1 MMGLGKPELLKKF
14 VQSGGTRVKSLLLG
28 SSGSDGM
35 LIRVILYILLV
46 SVAVLYLTPLFYM
59 LSTSLKD
66 VGQLLDPTVRW
77 LPRLF
82 VTDNYATAAT
92 GLKYGKAA
100 LHTGFMS
107 ASAAVLQVAS
117 CALTGYAFARFAI
130 PYKSVLFSVVVLSF
144 LVPVQTL
151 AIPLFV
157 LYSKLGWLNTPL
169 PFLVPAVF
177 AQGIKGALFIIIFR
191 QFFAAQP
198 KEMEEAAKIDGAGA
212 FRTYWRIMLPLA
224 KPAMLVV
231 FLFSFVWHWNAY
243 FEPALF
249 LKNQDFMAMATQ
261 MDRMQA
267 NLNELAGTPAGLAT
281 GAFDLN
287 EPIKMA
293 GAVLVVLPPMLLYM
307 FAQKHFVQGIERTGL
322 VE

>member
-1 MMGLGKPELLKKF
+1 MMAAKKRNRARPWA
-14 VQSGGTRVKSLLLG
+14 GYGTERAKSLLLG
-28 SSGSDGM
+28 RRAGDG
-35 LIRVILYILLV
+35 LLVQTAVFILLL
-46 SVAVLYLTPLFYM
+46 SIAVMYLSPLFYM

-66 VGQLLDPTVRW
+66 VGQLLDPTIRW
-77 LPRLF
+77 FPRTF
-82 VTDNYATAAT
+82 VTDNYGSAIA
-92 GLKYGKAA
+92 GLKYGKAV
-100 LHTGFMS
+100 LHTGLTAGIA
-107 ASAAVLQVAS
+107 ASLQVVS
-117 CALTGYAFARFAI
+117 CALAGYAFARLAVPF
-130 PYKSVLFSVVVLSF
+130 KRVLFAVVLLTF

-177 AQGIKGALFIIIFR
+177 AQGIKGALFIVIFR
-191 QFFAAQP
+191 QFFATLP
-198 KEMEEAAKIDGAGA
+198 KEMEESAKLDGAGA
-212 FRTYWRIMLPLA
+212 LRTYARIMLPLA

-249 LKNQDFMAMATQ
+249 LKNQDFLALATQ
-261 MDRMQA
+261 LGRMQS

-281 GAFDLN
+281 GTFDLN

-293 GAVLVVLPPMLLYM
+293 GAVLVVLPPLLLYM
-307 FAQKHFVQGIERTGL
+307 LAQKHFVQGIERTGL

>member
-1 MMGLGKPELLKKF
+1 MGKSALPYVLNRRLGIRMKSALI
-14 VQSGGTRVKSLLLG
+14 GGYG
-28 SSGSDGM
+28 SSG
-35 LIRVILYILLV
+35 LLLQTALYVLLA

-59 LSTSLKD
+59 ISTSLKD
-66 VGQLLDPTVRW
+66 VGQLIDPAVRW
-77 LPRLF
+77 IPREL
-82 VTDNYATAAT
+82 VLENY
-92 GLKYGKAA
+92 
-100 LHTGFMS
+100 
-107 ASAAVLQVAS
+107 ASAAAGLRYWTALTHTAFMGAAAGMLQVLS
-117 CALTGYAFARFAI
+117 CSLTGYAFARFPI
-130 PYKSVLFSVVVLSF
+130 PYKSVLTVVVLLTF

-169 PFLVPAVF
+169 PFLVPAGF

-191 QFFAAQP
+191 QFFGAQP
-198 KEMEEAAKIDGAGA
+198 QEMEEAAKLDGAGA

-249 LKNQDFMAMATQ
+249 LKNQNFMAMATQ

-267 NLNELAGTPAGLAT
+267 NLNELSGAASGLAA

-293 GAVLVVLPPMLLYM
+293 GAVLVVLPPLLLYL
-307 FAQKHFVQGIERTGL
+307 FAQRHFVQGIERAGL

>member
-1 MMGLGKPELLKKF
+1 MNIPRL
-14 VQSGGTRVKSLLLG
+14 VQAIRHYGTSRAKSLLLG
-28 SSGSDGM
+28 GYGSDG
-35 LIRVILYILLV
+35 LLLQTVLYVLLA
-46 SVAVLYLTPLFYM
+46 SVAVLYLSPLFYM
-59 LSTSLKD
+59 LATSLKD

-77 LPRLF
+77 LPRA
-82 VTDNYATAAT
+82 VDTDNYAAALA
-92 GLKYGKAA
+92 GLKYSKAV
-100 LHTGFMS
+100 LHTGGMS
-107 ASAAVLQVAS
+107 AAAAVLQVAS

-130 PYKSVLFSVVVLSF
+130 PCKAILYAIVLLAF

-198 KEMEEAAKIDGAGA
+198 KEMEEAAKIDGAGSL
-212 FRTYWRIMLPLA
+212 RTYWRIMLPLA

-249 LKNQDFMAMATQ
+249 LKNQNFIAMALQ

-267 NLNELAGTPAGLAT
+267 NLNELAGTPASLAT
-281 GAFDLN
+281 GTFDLN

-293 GAVLVVLPPMLLYM
+293 GAVLIILPP
-307 FAQKHFVQGIERTGL
+307 
-322 VE
+322 

>member
-1 MMGLGKPELLKKF
+1 MGKPDPLHAIRRYA
-14 VQSGGTRVKSLLLG
+14 GTRMKSALLG
-28 SSGSDGM
+28 GYGSDG
-35 LIRVILYILLV
+35 LLLQTGLYVLLV
-46 SVAVLYLTPLFYM
+46 SVSVLYMSPLFYM
-59 LSTSLKD
+59 ISTSLKD
-66 VGQLLDPTVRW
+66 VSQLLDPTIRW
-77 LPRLF
+77 IPRALA
-82 VTDNYATAAT
+82 TDNYVAAAA
-92 GLKYGKAA
+92 GLKYGEAL

-107 ASAAVLQVAS
+107 ITAASLQVLS

-130 PYKSVLFSVVVLSF
+130 PYKGVLYSIVLLTF

-169 PFLVPAVF
+169 PFVVPAVF

-191 QFFAAQP
+191 QFFASQP
-198 KEMEEAAKIDGAGA
+198 KEMEEAAKLDGAGA

-267 NLNELAGTPAGLAT
+267 NLNELTGTSAGLAA

-293 GAVLVVLPPMLLYM
+293 GAVLVVLPPLFLYM